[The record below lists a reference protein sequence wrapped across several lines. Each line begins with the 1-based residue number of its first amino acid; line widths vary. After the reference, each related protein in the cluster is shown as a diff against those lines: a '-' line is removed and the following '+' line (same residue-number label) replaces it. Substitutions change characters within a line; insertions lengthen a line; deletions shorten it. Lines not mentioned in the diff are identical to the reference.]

1 MTKPWASLLI
11 AVLLIAIVG
20 GGYVFWNTDLRWRP
34 KTITKHQD
42 EIVKILESGG
52 WVSPGLTGPKLYMIG
67 FRACPDCVRFETE
80 EFPGLH
86 TAGVDTRV
94 ILVARP
100 DKNGVVKSTPVERS
114 TVAELGFNRSWALF
128 QAWNAV
134 PVDAWT
140 APGIAPA
147 DGDAARLAVV
157 ESRRK
162 LVEDLRPL
170 LNDNGIKF
178 AYPTLIWWTK
188 DGQMRGC
195 ACEDRDTYRF
205 VRSDLGA
212 AAPHG

>member
-1 MTKPWASLLI
+1 
-11 AVLLIAIVG
+11 
-20 GGYVFWNTDLRWRP
+20 
-34 KTITKHQD
+34 
-42 EIVKILESGG
+42 
-52 WVSPGLTGPKLYMIG
+52 
-67 FRACPDCVRFETE
+67 
-80 EFPGLH
+80 
-86 TAGVDTRV
+86 V
-94 ILVARP
+94 ILVARA
-100 DKNGVVKSTPVERS
+100 DKNGVAKSTPVERA

-147 DGDAARLAVV
+147 DGDAARMAVV

-170 LNDNGIKF
+170 LKDNGIDF

-195 ACEDRDTYRF
+195 ACEKRETYRY

-212 AAPHG
+212 AAPRG

>member
-1 MTKPWASLLI
+1 MTKPWASLLVAAI
-11 AVLLIAIVG
+11 LIAIVG
-20 GGYVFWNTDLRWRP
+20 GGYVYWNTDLRLRP

-42 EIVKILESGG
+42 EIVRILDSGG
-52 WVSPGLTGPKLYMIG
+52 WVSPGLTGPKLYMVG
-67 FRACPDCVRFETE
+67 FRSCPDCVRFETE

-86 TAGVDTRV
+86 MAGVDTRV
-94 ILVARP
+94 IMIARA
-100 DKNGVVKSTPVERS
+100 DKNGVAKSTPAERS
-114 TVAELGFNRSWALF
+114 TVAELGFNRSWALL

-147 DGDAARLAVV
+147 DGDAARMAVV

-170 LNDNGIKF
+170 LKDNGIDF